1 MEKKKRV
8 LVIGDS
14 LENDISGANN
24 QNLDS
29 ILITSGIHREVNNE
43 SGIDIK
49 KLDDL
54 MEKKKI
60 FPKYFMRVLSY

>member
-60 FPKYFMRVLSY
+60 YPKYFMKSLIF